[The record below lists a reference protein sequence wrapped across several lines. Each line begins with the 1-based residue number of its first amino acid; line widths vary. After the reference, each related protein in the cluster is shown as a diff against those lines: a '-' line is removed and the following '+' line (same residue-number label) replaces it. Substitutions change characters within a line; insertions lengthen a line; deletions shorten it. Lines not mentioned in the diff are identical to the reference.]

1 MKSFLVHGA
10 DPSLVSRAL
19 SELLVELCGEE
30 GRLSEVEEYS
40 PGDDSDE
47 ASGRFDLAPVLE
59 ALSTPPWLSEHRVV
73 VVREAGALT
82 AAQGS
87 ELAAVLTASP
97 TENIL
102 VLSAEGRAVT
112 PSLAKALREAGGSLV
127 DADPGRTTRSR
138 SDWLEARLKRAS
150 VHLDAASRRRLA
162 EHIGEDAARLDPIL
176 ERLAAT
182 YGEKAKIGPDELE
195 PLLGEEGSVPP
206 WELIDAIDAGDG
218 DGAVRALRRLLRAGG
233 RHPVQVVASLHRH
246 VSAMLRLDGADDV
259 GSPEEAAAMLKMPAF
274 PARKVLT
281 QSRRLG
287 HDRIVR
293 AVEVVAEADADLRG
307 RLAWPPELVLEVAVA
322 RLAQLS
328 RQTARPQPSGSRR
341 R

>member
-19 SELLVELCGEE
+19 SELLVELSGEE
-30 GRLSEVEEYS
+30 GRISEVEEYS

-47 ASGRFDLAPVLE
+47 GGGRVDLSPVLE
-59 ALSTPPWLSEHRVV
+59 ALSTPAWLSEHRVV
-73 VVREAGALT
+73 VVRDAGAIT
-82 AAQGS
+82 AAQAA
-87 ELAAVLTASP
+87 ELAAVLHASP

-102 VLSAEGRAVT
+102 VLSAEGRSVPPALVKAV
-112 PSLAKALREAGGSLV
+112 RETGGSLL
-127 DADPGRTTRSR
+127 DTDPGRTTRSR
-138 SDWLEARLKRAS
+138 SDWLEGRLKRSA

-182 YGEKAKIGPDELE
+182 YGEGSKIGPEELE

-233 RHPVQVVASLHRH
+233 RHPVQVVGSLHRH

-259 GSPEEAAAMLKMPAF
+259 TSAEEAADVLKMAAF
-274 PARKVLT
+274 PARKVLA
-281 QSRRLG
+281 QARRLG

-328 RQTARPQPSGSRR
+328 RQTARPQPAGRR
-341 R
+341 